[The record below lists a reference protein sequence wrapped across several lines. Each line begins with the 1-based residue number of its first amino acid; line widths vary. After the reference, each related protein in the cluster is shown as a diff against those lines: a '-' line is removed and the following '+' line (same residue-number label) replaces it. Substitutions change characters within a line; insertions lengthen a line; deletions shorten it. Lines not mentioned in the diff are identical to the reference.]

1 MTESLGGQAV
11 DEATNRD
18 RLGIWV
24 LAAANGIS
32 QAGNSITSLAIPWF
46 VLVTTDSAS
55 RTGIAGAVAA
65 LSPVTAGLFSG
76 PIVDQLGFRRSS
88 IISDALSG
96 ITVALIPVLYLLDW
110 LTFTHLLILVF
121 LGAFFD
127 VPGSTARSALI
138 PSLARRAGM
147 PLERANSVIQMSFSL
162 SNSVIAPLLGGF
174 LIAALGAAYVLFIDA
189 GTFAVSILLIG
200 LLAAVSRDSEPAMED
215 EASES
220 SNEDTSTI
228 NRLLAGFRFVLRDEV
243 MRTVLPVAVMIN
255 SLGAAFGAVLLPV
268 YVRNEFDDPAYL
280 GLILSAMG
288 VGVLI
293 GIVLFGIY
301 GDRLSRYNLFLTSFT
316 LMAASI
322 WLFTL
327 PVYLPTDMLGMFLFG
342 LGVGPANPL
351 LLTLLQIRTP
361 ERMLGRV
368 LSALFTLAAIAAPL
382 GVLIAGFST
391 DAFGQRPTMIA
402 AAVLLTIIP
411 LWVGFAPWPRAA
423 APAFEE

>member
-1 MTESLGGQAV
+1 MDSADIRT
-11 DEATNRD
+11 RD
-18 RLGIWV
+18 RLSIWV

-32 QAGNSITSLAIPWF
+32 QAGNSLTSLAIPWF

-96 ITVALIPVLYLLDW
+96 ITIALVPVLYLLDW
-110 LTFTHLLILVF
+110 LTFTQLLILVF

-147 PLERANSVIQMSFSL
+147 PLERANSIIQMSFSL

-174 LIAALGAAYVLFIDA
+174 LIAAVGAAYVLFIDA

-200 LLAAVSRDSEPAMED
+200 LLIVTNKRAEPAAD
-215 EASES
+215 GEAEETAE
-220 SNEDTSTI
+220 EDTSTVD
-228 NRLLAGFRFVLRDEV
+228 RLLAGFRFVLRDEV

-268 YVRNEFDDPAYL
+268 YVREEFDNPAYL

-301 GDRLSRYNLFLTSFT
+301 GSRLTRYNLFLSSFM
-316 LMAASI
+316 LMSIAI

-327 PVYLPTDMLGMFLFG
+327 PVYLPTD
-342 LGVGPANPL
+342 
-351 LLTLLQIRTP
+351 
-361 ERMLGRV
+361 MLGRV

-382 GVLIAGFST
+382 GVLIAGFSA

-402 AAVLLTIIP
+402 TSALLTLIP
-411 LWVGFAPWPRAA
+411 FWVGLAPWPRRA